1 MAKRIVKVKEF
12 ELEGVFESH
21 WAAERWLTKNGYKY
35 GSSCAG
41 SPIAI
46 TKVEYNLP
54 QKWKNMTTIERN
66 SVDGILE
73 SGRTG
78 KAKITLYEHF

>member
-1 MAKRIVKVKEF
+1 MAKRIVEVKEF
-12 ELEGVFESH
+12 DLEGVFESH
-21 WAAERWLTKNGYKY
+21 WAAERWLTENGYEY
-35 GSSCAG
+35 GSGCVSC
-41 SPIAI
+41 PIAI
-46 TKVEYNLP
+46 TKGEYNLP
-54 QKWKNMTTIERN
+54 QKWRNMTTIERN